1 MPVTYKPNT
10 KGNVQ
15 AAYSRD
21 IHVGYVERYE
31 EGRWMWC
38 LNMIQPRGGRASGIV
53 ENEVDAKQQ
62 RAFC

>member
-1 MPVTYKPNT
+1 
-10 KGNVQ
+10 
-15 AAYSRD
+15 
-21 IHVGYVERYE
+21 
-31 EGRWMWC
+31 MWC